1 MHRPRQF
8 SSLTVIAAAA
18 AIVVAPLAHAA
29 PQSSTQKLEAKLDLM
44 AQQLLEMRG
53 ELTQLKQ
60 ENTQLKAQQQQQAQT
75 TQQTASDQA
84 TLKSQV
90 EATSQSVQTALAK
103 PSPLDNL
110 NIWGYGEMYYSRPTR
125 QSENTRADLA
135 RGVFGIGYQFDDKT
149 RFNSEFEIEHGVT
162 SSSDPGEFE
171 VEQFYVDH
179 KFNDSLSGKAG
190 LFLIPAGLI
199 NENHEPTNFYGVTR
213 NFVETLIIPS
223 TWREGGLSLSGDTK
237 FGLGW
242 SAGVTTGLDLSKWN
256 FTPTSPLYTSA
267 LELQNNSVAPM
278 QATHQEMALANA
290 QKLSGFVSLNYRGV
304 PGLTVGGSVFNGG
317 TVKATPD
324 MGSSQRVTLYE
335 AHARYQPG
343 PWDLSALYAHGSF
356 SHTAEANAS
365 AAATAAANGQSLTNP
380 MPASFYGWYL
390 QAAYNARVG
399 GYRLAPFVRYEK
411 YNMAASYEGVGSG
424 FSMPSG
430 FAVPHDT
437 VYTVGA
443 NFYLNQNVV
452 FKVDYQRFKIN
463 RDFSRID
470 LGLGVT
476 F

>member
-1 MHRPRQF
+1 MHCPRTIP
-8 SSLTVIAAAA
+8 SLTAIAAAA
-18 AIVVAPLAHAA
+18 AFVLPPLAHAA
-29 PQSSTQKLEAKLDLM
+29 APATAQSLETRLDAM
-44 AQQLLEMRG
+44 AQQLAEMRS
-53 ELTQLKQ
+53 ELAQMKQ
-60 ENTQLKAQQQQQAQT
+60 ENTQLKAQQQQQAQA
-75 TQQTASDQA
+75 TQQTVADQA

-90 EATSQSVQTALAK
+90 EATSQSVQNAMAK

-110 NIWGYGEMYYSRPTR
+110 SLWGYGELYYARPTR
-125 QSENTRADLA
+125 RSEDTRADLA
-135 RGVFGIGYQFDDKT
+135 RGVFGIGYQFDEKT

-179 KFNDSLSGKAG
+179 KFTDSLSGKAG
-190 LFLIPAGLI
+190 LFLMPAGLI

-242 SAGVTTGLDLSKWN
+242 STGITTGLDLSKWN
-256 FTPTSPLYTSA
+256 FTPTSPLYNSA

-304 PGLTVGGSVFNGG
+304 PGLTLGGSVFNGG

-335 AHARYQPG
+335 AHVRYQPG

-365 AAATAAANGQSLTNP
+365 AAAAAAANGQSLTNP
-380 MPASFYGWYL
+380 LPASFYGWYL
-390 QAAYNARVG
+390 QAAYNAHVG

-424 FSMPSG
+424 FALPDG
-430 FAVPHDT
+430 FPVPHDT

-443 NFYLNQNVV
+443 NFYLNPNVV

-463 RDFSRID
+463 RDFSRLD
-470 LGLGVT
+470 LGLGVQ